1 MPECNRCPVLIR
13 LQIMPKPIRTI
24 AIIAH
29 DGKKADMLAFAIQ
42 NRDALRRF
50 ELVATGTTGKL
61 IEDKVGLS
69 VHRYF
74 SGPLGGDVQ
83 IAARVVTGEIHA
95 VFFFVDPL
103 DKHPHD
109 PDIQTL
115 MRACNVHNV
124 PLATNPATAQFI
136 LSSEYLEEREPE
148 VATPA

>member
-1 MPECNRCPVLIR
+1 MNSN
-13 LQIMPKPIRTI
+13 IRTI
-24 AIIAH
+24 ALIAH

-42 NRDALRRF
+42 NRTAISRF
-50 ELVATGTTGKL
+50 ELVATGTTGRL
-61 IEDKVGLS
+61 LEEKVGLK
-69 VHRYF
+69 VHRYL

-83 IAARVVTGEIHA
+83 IAARVVTGEIDA

-124 PLATNPATAQFI
+124 PMATNPATAEFI
-136 LSSEYLEEREPE
+136 LSVHRLSGARDAA
-148 VATPA
+148 ATK